1 MNREERIE
9 EILRSMKSFVKQ
21 KYRKDELLQECF
33 LLQEEM
39 GGLTYREEH
48 ARQGNLKLWD
58 VRYHLV
64 RLNEER
70 GHVVDAELVQ
80 SRMQDC
86 EQPDQGGSFRKQR
99 GEEGLPCVEVHKESA
114 LHFT

>member
-33 LLQEEM
+33 LLQEEIIN
-39 GGLTYREEH
+39 LTYSWEH
-48 ARQGNLKLWD
+48 AKQGNLKLWD
-58 VRYHLV
+58 VERHLE

-70 GHVVDAELVQ
+70 GHVADAEL
-80 SRMQDC
+80 D
-86 EQPDQGGSFRKQR
+86 RKS
-99 GEEGLPCVEVHKESA
+99 VV
-114 LHFT
+114 